1 MSTQYA
7 AVAARAAHRCE
18 YCRAPE
24 VIFSLRFE
32 VDHVL
37 PLHSGGPDAFE
48 NLALSCRSCNLWKAA
63 LVSFQDPTTGASA
76 PLFNPRTDDWFSHF
90 TVLVRGDAAD
100 RRIADLAIYGM
111 TAVGRATVAALH
123 MNSSAQLTA
132 RRWWMAIGLFP

>member
-1 MSTQYA
+1 MSAHYA

-37 PLHSGGPDAFE
+37 PLHRGGLDVFE

-63 LVSFQDPTTGASA
+63 LVGFQDPETGKLA

-90 TVLVRGDAAD
+90 TVLVRGDAAE
-100 RRIADLAIYGM
+100 RRIVDMAIYGM
-111 TAVGRATVAALH
+111 TPVGRATVAALRV
-123 MNSSAQLTA
+123 NSSAQLTA